1 MSSIGS
7 NASTV
12 VSFRDEEID
21 LDEAL
26 RVLYQ
31 ELQENLN
38 HSQCSIRTLSL
49 CSEQDND
56 FIEAA
61 VIYFELDSY
70 VDTILELFQELKL
83 VSKQC
88 LGKVPHEHKEEF
100 NKMILDR
107 KQAKKK
113 AKDAEKEAK
122 EAEKKMKVKM
132 MDIIQE

>member
-1 MSSIGS
+1 MTSSISS

-38 HSQCSIRTLSL
+38 HSQCSIRQLSM
-49 CSEQDND
+49 CSERNDD

-61 VIYFELDSY
+61 NIY
-70 VDTILELFQELKL
+70 LELNDYIDVLLDLFTELKS

-88 LGKVPHEHKEEF
+88 LGKPPQEFKEEYA
-100 NKMILDR
+100 KMCNHR
-107 KQAKKK
+107 KEAKKK
-113 AKDAEKEAK
+113 AKQQAK
-122 EAEKKMKVKM
+122 EAEKQTKM
-132 MDIIQE
+132 MDIIPE